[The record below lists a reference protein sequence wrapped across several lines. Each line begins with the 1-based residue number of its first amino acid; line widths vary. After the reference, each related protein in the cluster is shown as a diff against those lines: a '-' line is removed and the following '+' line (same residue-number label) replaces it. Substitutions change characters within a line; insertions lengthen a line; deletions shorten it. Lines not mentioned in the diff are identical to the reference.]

1 MDMKHV
7 AGKDRG
13 KIVLYALSTC
23 VWCKK
28 TKKLLNNLGIAYN
41 YIDVDLL
48 SEKEK
53 EKAKQEITR
62 WNPRCSFPTIV
73 VNDDACVVG
82 YDEEKIREVLGNE

>member
-1 MDMKHV
+1 MKHV